1 MDDRM
6 DEIEEEQVRGLE
18 LQSAILHVLDGRRHR
33 ISLSEQTLDLE
44 QPPIEKYVKR
54 YVNRCRKDMRCAPA
68 HFAKDSAFDTLLGR
82 YFRREISLADFSADA
97 VQPLISYFEHEEA
110 RSFEVLFADYRVDD
124 VPYLAV
130 ILLEEQDTLAC
141 MTSAENGRILNT
153 IAFGNT
159 SLPAVSKPVSSF
171 AVINILTGD
180 IDCVDVTKWNDGTFV
195 MMDVFLDA
203 KAGLS
208 RKEVVENVKVITCEV
223 AEEFH
228 ENPTLLLSKVKNYI
242 SDTAKEGMPL
252 RTETLVSE
260 LFEEQPE
267 IKERFLEKAAEKTL
281 PPEVDLPRTALAAS
295 MKKQKIKTDTGIE
308 ITFPAEY
315 FRNQEF
321 IEFVNHSDGTITI
334 EIKQISKITNR
345 M

>member
-1 MDDRM
+1 MEDMM
-6 DEIEEEQVRGLE
+6 DEIEEEQPHGLE
-18 LQSAILHVLDGRRHR
+18 LQSAILHVLDGRRHH

-44 QPPIEKYVKR
+44 EPLIEKYVKR

-68 HFAKDSAFDTLLGR
+68 HFAEDSVFETELRR
-82 YFRREISLADFSADA
+82 YFRQEISLPDFSAE
-97 VQPLISYFEHEEA
+97 VLKPLIHYFEHEEA

-130 ILLEEQDTLAC
+130 VLLEEQDTLTC

-153 IAFGNT
+153 VCFSNT
-159 SLPAVSKPVSSF
+159 ALPAVSRPVSSF
-171 AVINILTGD
+171 AVINTLTGD
-180 IDCVDVTKWNDGTFV
+180 IDCVDVTKWNDGTFL
-195 MMDVFLDA
+195 MMDLFLDA

-223 AEEFH
+223 AEEFD

-260 LFEEQPE
+260 LFDEQPE
-267 IKERFLEKAAEKTL
+267 MKEVFLKKAAEKTL
-281 PPEVDLPRTALAAS
+281 PPEVDLPRAAVAAS

-315 FRNQEF
+315 FRSQEF

-334 EIKQISKITNR
+334 EIKQINKITNK